1 MHAERLFIIKGKSP
15 YYMKV
20 MREKTKNLIE
30 NGQRACKDGSQKIG
44 KKSLNI

>member
-20 MREKTKNLIE
+20 MREK
-30 NGQRACKDGSQKIG
+30 
-44 KKSLNI
+44 KKSDRKMDKGHVKMVHKR